1 MTSPERRVGSCSA
14 AVVEQCKDRTNPG
27 VVFVVFASFCKERSR
42 HFQEVTSSDNR
53 PQDPFS
59 AQPGEFPS
67 VPDFE
72 EEGFR
77 HSVDLLESFEEFM
90 DLTPNAPASSF
101 AFGLAIS
108 ASAPIATP
116 GMFIHESPGAD
127 LSEAFPAEQSERR
140 QLRNRMSQRRFR
152 ERQEVG

>member
-1 MTSPERRVGSCSA
+1 ML
-14 AVVEQCKDRTNPG
+14 
-27 VVFVVFASFCKERSR
+27 ASFCKVNSR
-42 HFQEVTSSDNR
+42 HIQDVMSSDNR

-67 VPDFE
+67 VPDFQK
-72 EEGFR
+72 EGFR
-77 HSVDLLESFEEFM
+77 HSVDLLEGFEEFM

-101 AFGLAIS
+101 AFGLATA

-116 GMFIHESPGAD
+116 GTFTNESPGAD
-127 LSEAFPAEQSERR
+127 SAEASPAEQSERR

-152 ERQEVG
+152 ERQKVPAD